1 MGNQQELDMNQDEYL
16 YKLKDALNSAV
27 RDSVDR
33 NPTQVIRGFQFEVER
48 VTGVDSIPNIENIKL
63 HRLLSGEEIEVNVS
77 GTIGFFQKI
86 TDGAKGRE
94 SEFWIR
100 PAKVKFDDKTERFV
114 VIDIAKFMVLDFTL

>member
-1 MGNQQELDMNQDEYL
+1 MNQDEYL

-27 RDSVDR
+27 RELV
-33 NPTQVIRGFQFEVER
+33 NKHPTQVIRGFQFEIER

-63 HRLLSGEEIEVNVS
+63 HRLLSGEEIEVNVT

-100 PAKVKFDDKTERFV
+100 PAKVKFDDKTEQFV
-114 VIDIAKFMVLDFTL
+114 VIDISTFMLLDFSL